1 MATKK
6 QKRAA
11 VAARTAEFLEKERAL
26 GQKAIEVAARKRE
39 IRNREAWK
47 KGHEKHYKF
56 VDECPHCTDIK
67 KEQERKKAAEAVE
80 RVAAAA
86 RAIPRRK
93 VTKVLD
99 TPQDGVL
106 EDQSA

>member
-1 MATKK
+1 M
-6 QKRAA
+6 
-11 VAARTAEFLEKERAL
+11 
-26 GQKAIEVAARKRE
+26 
-39 IRNREAWK
+39 
-47 KGHEKHYKF
+47 
-56 VDECPHCTDIK
+56 K

-86 RAIPRRK
+86 RNIPRRK
-93 VTKVLD
+93 DTKVLD